1 MAAAKTG
8 VIKPHIETKTKNEK
22 QLRVFCFSVP
32 GPGGQRL
39 VAINTPCVGVL
50 SRGPAPGKSREP
62 PADRQA
68 KRRRST
74 DRHSDQP
81 PAALRKP
88 CQENFH
94 KPERSHAGNRT
105 GGRRF
110 NRLRVQGGVTYGY
123 GYGLVLWDGLSWW
136 LTYLRSARRAPGHQA
151 SSSPKMSLGGDPFP
165 TSLSPA

>member
-1 MAAAKTG
+1 MCFVSVFLVRADNAWSPSTPPESVSCHMDLRLEKAENRWRTGKRSDAAQRTGTPTNRQQFSENPVAKT
-8 VIKPHIETKTKNEK
+8 
-22 QLRVFCFSVP
+22 S
-32 GPGGQRL
+32 
-39 VAINTPCVGVL
+39 IN
-50 SRGPAPGKSREP
+50 
-62 PADRQA
+62 
-68 KRRRST
+68 
-74 DRHSDQP
+74 
-81 PAALRKP
+81 
-88 CQENFH
+88 H